1 VPAIAIFMVSPLS
14 EEIIPFIIHF
24 FLAFS
29 HEESNENRKAFTLMQ
44 ENMRI

>member
-14 EEIIPFIIHF
+14 EEIIPFIIHS

-29 HEESNENRKAFTLMQ
+29 RRNRVKIVRF
-44 ENMRI
+44 